1 MAGALSSLA
10 IIVTAIVW
18 FNSENAWAAEVRRA
32 DAQILLNLQQTQNGS
47 RYWQVIGDLEFL
59 EYRQEKNGSL
69 TSTEKRRL
77 GSLQRELERLEIE
90 KDKLDKLE
98 VELQQKK

>member
-1 MAGALSSLA
+1 MSA
-10 IIVTAIVW
+10 VVW
-18 FNSENAWAAEVRRA
+18 FNSENAWASEVRRA

-77 GSLQRELERLEIE
+77 GSLQRELARLEIE